1 MEVAQSP
8 GKKPVG
14 LNSQDRELTHQ
25 FPEVWAEDNSPP
37 LPRLAKQ
44 VLIELIGNRTQT
56 RYNYIRPA
64 LGLPDLAKPFT
75 LDVTE
80 KNKVAMGCC
89 PRLWGHGTDQ

>member
-8 GKKPVG
+8 GKKPVR
-14 LNSQDRELTHQ
+14 LNSQDRELTQQ

-44 VLIELIGNRTQT
+44 VLIELVGNRTQT

-80 KNKVAMGCC
+80 KNKVPMACC